1 MPERYVLARIHVSG
15 EKFEVLVKPDL
26 ALDYKMGKL
35 KDIENVLVDYEV
47 YTDARKGMRAS
58 SEKLKKFFG
67 TTDVK
72 KIADT
77 IITQGEL
84 QITAEQRKRLIEEKR
99 RQIIAFITKNC
110 VDPRTGLPIPAIRV
124 EQAMNQARVS
134 IDPFKDADAQA
145 VKIIEALKPILPLR
159 VERVKLAI
167 KVPPQYA
174 PKMYNFIKSYGYL
187 EREEWLSDGS
197 WAAQIDMPAG
207 VQAEFLDKLSR
218 FTKGTAQ
225 AKILK

>member
-1 MPERYVLARIHVSG
+1 MPERYVLARIHISG
-15 EKFEVLVKPDL
+15 EKFEILVKPDP
-26 ALDYKMGKL
+26 ALDYRMGKL
-35 KDIENVLVDYEV
+35 KDVESVLVDYEV
-47 YTDARKGMRAS
+47 YTDARKGLRAS
-58 SEKLKKFFG
+58 SEKLRKCFG
-67 TTDVK
+67 TTDIK
-72 KIADT
+72 KIAET
-77 IITQGEL
+77 ILKQGEL
-84 QITAEQRKRLIEEKR
+84 QITAEQRRRLIEEKR

-110 VDPRTGLPIPAIRV
+110 IDPRTGLPIPAIRV
-124 EQAMNQARVS
+124 EQAMQQARVS

-145 VKIIEALKPILPLR
+145 VKVIEALRPILPLR

-174 PKMYNFIKSYGYL
+174 PKMYGFIRSYGYL

-197 WAAQIDMPAG
+197 WAALIDMPAG

-218 FTKGTAQ
+218 FTKGSAQ